1 LLYLHS
7 PRVVPCSGNG
17 DKGTLDAT
25 IGTDG
30 RCRGGWAPSVEE
42 PGRCRR
48 GPVNTQPLAPAVATR
63 TCERPEAMVADAR
76 GVDLSPLSLSL
87 SLHDVH
93 PPTALCTIE
102 FHTQLL
108 SSTLQHSQWLLSAGT
123 CKVDSP
129 VNNTNVYAFRF
140 HTLRYEGQKKSP
152 RLINKPNGKREDRVP
167 FTVVQR
173 WSGRWTH
180 VSVGKRCCS

>member
-1 LLYLHS
+1 MPLNLAGSTYQHGSQWPLLYLHS

-76 GVDLSPLSLSL
+76 GVDLSPLSLSARCA
-87 SLHDVH
+87 STHRTLHDWVPH
-93 PPTALCTIE
+93 STVELYT
-102 FHTQLL
+102 
-108 SSTLQHSQWLLSAGT
+108 STL
-123 CKVDSP
+123 
-129 VNNTNVYAFRF
+129 
-140 HTLRYEGQKKSP
+140 
-152 RLINKPNGKREDRVP
+152 
-167 FTVVQR
+167 TVVIVSWHMQ
-173 WSGRWTH
+173 SGFTSQQH
-180 VSVGKRCCS
+180 KCLCF